1 MWFPKHLLCGSQ
13 QTFNQTSKIV
23 CNRLRSS
30 IKQTCQMTCVKISL
44 VRLSNKVVSLDLAT
58 LNERVENHRS
68 MDSIIVSAWLLRKKT
83 TC

>member
-1 MWFPKHLLCGSQ
+1 
-13 QTFNQTSKIV
+13 
-23 CNRLRSS
+23 
-30 IKQTCQMTCVKISL
+30 MTCVKISL

-68 MDSIIVSAWLLRKKT
+68 MDSIIVSACLLRKKT